1 MSTMIIVEDRTRGEA
16 IKQKLWYSG
25 EDVDQFK
32 VEATQ
37 ISHMLRRFF
46 SCKEDSRDDDQVST
60 RADYS
65 GASIDLE
72 EISID
77 YFLGLEKRLTGE
89 YYPRRQLL
97 SWKNIYGNVYAQKLD
112 APSMMK
118 KLQGLPPLL
127 RSIRNGHVKEHMP
140 LHSYYSK
147 ICYTRTV
154 SRATD
159 MLPNFVPI
167 LKDESRR
174 SDPFT
179 HLGRPRRTTSFRD

>member
-1 MSTMIIVEDRTRGEA
+1 MSTMIIVEDRTRGEV
-16 IKQKLWYSG
+16 IKHKLWYSD

-77 YFLGLEKRLTGE
+77 YFLGLEKRLTSE

-97 SWKNIYGNVYAQKLD
+97 MSKVMEEHLWQRLRSKVGCSFV
-112 APSMMK
+112 MK

-154 SRATD
+154 S
-159 MLPNFVPI
+159 
-167 LKDESRR
+167 
-174 SDPFT
+174 
-179 HLGRPRRTTSFRD
+179 